1 MKSILLFLTFFFFWN
16 FSFSQNVIGN
26 VKRGFIL
33 IAELTSKEADSSN
46 AYKLKFLD
54 ASSNILKS
62 IEFNATTKEL
72 DDLYESLIK
81 QLPEKNG
88 TSSDLQIG
96 INKLNITTQK
106 MMGLRNILITINET
120 SNFGI
125 NGNELKRLFGK
136 Q

>member
-62 IEFNATTKEL
+62 IEFNIEF
-72 DDLYESLIK
+72 
-81 QLPEKNG
+81 N
-88 TSSDLQIG
+88 
-96 INKLNITTQK
+96 
-106 MMGLRNILITINET
+106 
-120 SNFGI
+120 
-125 NGNELKRLFGK
+125 
-136 Q
+136 

>member
-1 MKSILLFLTFFFFWN
+1 MNSILN
-16 FSFSQNVIGN
+16 
-26 VKRGFIL
+26 
-33 IAELTSKEADSSN
+33 
-46 AYKLKFLD
+46 
-54 ASSNILKS
+54 S

-125 NGNELKRLFGK
+125 NGDELKRLFGK

>member
-1 MKSILLFLTFFFFWN
+1 MKSLLLFVTLFFFFKV
-16 FSFSQNVIGN
+16 SFSQNVIGN

-46 AYKLKFLD
+46 AYKLRFLD

-88 TSSDLQIG
+88 TSSDLKIG
-96 INKLNITTQK
+96 DNKLNITTQK
-106 MMGLRNILITINET
+106 MMGLRNLLITINET
-120 SNFGI
+120 FNFGL